1 MQGETIQVL
10 KKANRGAYESL
21 TNVCKAV
28 GMLKY
33 DKDDGYKAN
42 LTPKQERLDDGYKAN
57 LTPKQERLIDG
68 VANYSASW
76 AKKDG
81 YPDLAQEINK
91 KIGISK
97 GIQDEIEELI
107 PKKNIS
113 RGHGGMSL

>member
-1 MQGETIQVL
+1 MQGETIQAL

-21 TNVCKAV
+21 TNVCKAI
-28 GMLKY
+28 GLLKY
-33 DKDDGYKAN
+33 DKDG
-42 LTPKQERLDDGYKAN
+42 EYKAN

-68 VANYSASW
+68 VANYSAIW

-81 YPDLAQEINK
+81 YPDLAQEINQ

-97 GIQDEIEELI
+97 GIQDEIDELV
-107 PKKNIS
+107 PKKNLS

>member
-33 DKDDGYKAN
+33 DKNGDYKAE
-42 LTPKQERLDDGYKAN
+42 LTPH
-57 LTPKQERLIDG
+57 QERLIDG
-68 VANYSASW
+68 VANYSARW
-76 AKKDG
+76 AKNDG
-81 YPDLAQEINK
+81 HPDLSEKIK
-91 KIGISK
+91 KEIGISK
-97 GIQDEIEELI
+97 GIQDEIDELV
-107 PKKNIS
+107 PKKNLS

>member
-33 DKDDGYKAN
+33 DK
-42 LTPKQERLDDGYKAN
+42 DDGYKAN